1 MGVITALEVQKKNKQ
16 RVNVYLDGEFAFGL
30 SLMDAAR
37 LRKGQTLTD
46 AEIAALRDEDAV
58 IQAVDRAARFLAYR
72 PRSIYEVRQNLEKK
86 DTSPAVIEAA
96 LNRLTDMGY
105 LDDTAFAR
113 YWVQNR
119 NEFKP
124 LSPKAL
130 RFELRKKGVLPAII
144 SEVLDELE
152 GDELAY
158 RAAQGRA
165 NRLRGVHRSE
175 FRQKMAAFLQQR
187 GFTYSTIRDV
197 VERLMEDMEAQDP
210 EYFTTDEE

>member
-30 SLMDAAR
+30 SLVDAAK
-37 LRKGQTLTD
+37 LRKGQTLND

-58 IQAVDRAARFLAYR
+58 VQAVDRAARFLAYR
-72 PRSIYEVRQNLEKK
+72 PRSVYEVRQNLEQKE
-86 DTSPAVIEAA
+86 TPEAVIEVA
-96 LNRLTDMGY
+96 LNRLTEMGY
-105 LDDTAFAR
+105 LDDEAFAR
-113 YWVQNR
+113 YWIQNR

-130 RFELRKKGVLPAII
+130 RFELRKKGVPPAII
-144 SEVLDELE
+144 SDVLEELE

-158 RAAQGRA
+158 RAAQGRT
-165 NRLRGVHRSE
+165 NRLRGVQRSE
-175 FRQKMAAFLQQR
+175 FRPKMAAFLQQR
-187 GFTYSTIRDV
+187 GFTYTTIRDV
-197 VERLMEDMEAQDP
+197 VERLIEDIEAQDP